1 MKIRFAQLWITYKHG
16 IAESLLKVD
25 IVERN
30 YKMTRYLNLRPH
42 LYQMLLW
49 KKREIILDQKG
60 IKDYNQTFLKIIVT
74 KLQ

>member
-1 MKIRFAQLWITYKHG
+1 
-16 IAESLLKVD
+16 
-25 IVERN
+25 
-30 YKMTRYLNLRPH
+30 
-42 LYQMLLW
+42 MLLW